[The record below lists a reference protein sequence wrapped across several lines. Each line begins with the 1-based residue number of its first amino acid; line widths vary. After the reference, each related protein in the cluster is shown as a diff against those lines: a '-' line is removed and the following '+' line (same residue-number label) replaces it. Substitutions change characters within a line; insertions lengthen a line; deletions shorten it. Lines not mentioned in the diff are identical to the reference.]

1 LYLPGL
7 QHGTLDSTTSDQADT
22 LQEAYLQALPCR
34 EKQMFHVEKTPI
46 QVLSTLLLRPFHQPD
61 AIRVE
66 QLQGQGRSQFRKAAH
81 LLPIHTDLV
90 IGFLAAGNPNGIGY
104 PAALRDFTED
114 GAGLLAIAYDRLQAG

>member
-1 LYLPGL
+1 
-7 QHGTLDSTTSDQADT
+7 
-22 LQEAYLQALPCR
+22 
-34 EKQMFHVEKTPI
+34 MFHVEHTPI
-46 QVLSTLLLRPFHQPD
+46 QVLSTLYRRPFQQPE
-61 AIRVE
+61 AIRVD

-114 GAGLLAIAYDRLQAG
+114 GAGLLRSEEHTSELQSRPHLVCRLLLEKKKNSSSTR